1 MKATDRV
8 SIGTTGSRTVEVTH
22 EMTVAHFHEHMPAV
36 FGTPIMIYHMEVAAA
51 DAVHEFL
58 PQGWISVGVAVDVKH
73 LAATPVGRE
82 SIEKIGEDFTCAPPF
97 RWSDLRAASSGKP
110 KYEDDQ
116 VEGDWANIVNI
127 VVSLSLL
134 EAFALEVP
142 LAPGDRA

>member
-73 LAATPVGRE
+73 LAATPVGLTVTARATVIAVDDNTITFQVE
-82 SIEKIGEDFTCAPPF
+82 AHDGIEKIGEGLHVRAPVQMERF
-97 RWSDLRAASSGKP
+97 ESRVKRKAEIRG
-110 KYEDDQ
+110 
-116 VEGDWANIVNI
+116 
-127 VVSLSLL
+127 
-134 EAFALEVP
+134 
-142 LAPGDRA
+142 